1 LPKTGAYVFTNSRT
15 RERYTPN
22 GVRHTFRRAVRRA
35 KLVNPEQITPHTLR
49 HTALS
54 RMIAERHSD
63 HTVMAISG
71 HRSTRMLPRYIHPT
85 DARKLEALETGSYLV
100 TNRSQNETEPA
111 KNSQLEDEVRELS
124 KEFGGRQG
132 DRTHDLRIANAAL
145 SQLS

>member
-1 LPKTGAYVFTNSRT
+1 
-15 RERYTPN
+15 
-22 GVRHTFRRAVRRA
+22 
-35 KLVNPEQITPHTLR
+35 
-49 HTALS
+49 
-54 RMIAERHSD
+54 MIAERHSD

>member
-1 LPKTGAYVFTNSRT
+1 MPKTGAYVFTNSRT

-71 HRSTRMLPRYIHPT
+71 HRSTRMLQRYIHRAE
-85 DARKLEALETGSYLV
+85 ARGPRNRLV
-100 TNRSQNETEPA
+100 LGHKPVTKRNRAGQE
-111 KNSQLEDEVRELS
+111 
-124 KEFGGRQG
+124 
-132 DRTHDLRIANAAL
+132 
-145 SQLS
+145 